1 MDLSRP
7 PPPPPPPQIDPNSDY
22 AKATNAGRIV
32 GVVAVFHFIAL
43 TFVALRTY
51 VRAFMVKSVG
61 LDDGFIMLSVLI
73 ALGSWICLCLQVPY
87 GLGRHGPAIPP
98 DDRIH
103 FEHISFWKTV
113 MTDGFAMGFLRV
125 SMALSLMRLNRETRW
140 YKYSLYTIIVFV
152 ILYTIQATVVLFS
165 YCKPYSGWWEF
176 QWMNPFD
183 PRCFDFNLFLNLTY
197 WNISCNIFTDIC
209 LGVLPIPIV
218 WNLKMKLRL
227 RLYVIGILNL
237 GYFSIAAGI
246 CKAVFMLTTGG
257 SPDNTFDYWVHFW
270 QNLQLNI
277 GIIAACAQFLRP
289 LLGRV
294 LKLNSTSAKSYPQ
307 YNQEGRGKYGLQTIG
322 SSAPNKRRTRLGS
335 HNVDEF
341 ELQTKN
347 LELEEEGRDSGVVG
361 VDEISSEMSS
371 PATMVH
377 RDGGLTPPPPPR
389 RPHHRELDSGNASH
403 SAAAFYAETTT
414 TTTVSP
420 DSNSE
425 EFILHKSQKEMEG
438 IVCRKDYIVQYSVR

>member
-1 MDLSRP
+1 MDPSL
-7 PPPPPPPQIDPNSDY
+7 PPPPQIDPDSDY
-22 AKATNAGRIV
+22 AKASNAGRIV

-61 LDDGFIMLSVLI
+61 LDDGFILLSV
-73 ALGSWICLCLQVPY
+73 ARTPRTGDTPEQRV
-87 GLGRHGPAIPP
+87 
-98 DDRIH
+98 H

-113 MTDGFAMGFLRV
+113 MTDGFAMGFLRI
-125 SMALSLMRLNRETRW
+125 SMALSLMRLNREIKW
-140 YKYSLYTIIVFV
+140 YKYSLYAIIVFV
-152 ILYTIQATVVLFS
+152 VLYTIQATVVLFT

-183 PRCFDFNLFLNLTY
+183 PRCFDFNMFLNLTY

-227 RLYVIGILNL
+227 RLYVIAILNL
-237 GYFSIAAGI
+237 GYFSIVAGI

-294 LKLNSTSAKSYPQ
+294 LKLNSTGAKSSSYPQ
-307 YNQEGRGKYGLQTIG
+307 YNKEGHGKYGLQTIG
-322 SSAPNKRRTRLGS
+322 SSAPKRRTRLGS

-341 ELQTKN
+341 ELQTKSWDEVMAMDN
-347 LELEEEGRDSGVVG
+347 DSGAVVG
-361 VDEISSEMSS
+361 VRTGSSETGSS
-371 PATMVH
+371 AAIVRRVGEGVAPAQQPH
-377 RDGGLTPPPPPR
+377 GQGLDDGGKNT
-389 RPHHRELDSGNASH
+389 H
-403 SAAAFYAETTT
+403 SAAAYYSEEPAAMM
-414 TTTVSP
+414 SSR

-425 EFILHKSQKEMEG
+425 EFILHKSDKELEG
-438 IVCRKDYIVQYSVR
+438 ITCRKEYTVQYSVR

>member
-1 MDLSRP
+1 MDPSVP
-7 PPPPPPPQIDPNSDY
+7 PLPPPPQIDPDSDY
-22 AKATNAGRIV
+22 AKASNAGRIV

-51 VRAFMVKSVG
+51 VRAFMVKSSSPSAPG
-61 LDDGFIMLSVLI
+61 YAS
-73 ALGSWICLCLQVPY
+73 ASKSPY

-98 DDRIH
+98 EQRIH

-125 SMALSLMRLNRETRW
+125 SMALSLMRLNREIRW
-140 YKYSLYTIIVFV
+140 YKYSLYAIIVFV
-152 ILYTIQATVVLFS
+152 VLYTIQATVVLFS

-237 GYFSIAAGI
+237 GYF
-246 CKAVFMLTTGG
+246 
-257 SPDNTFDYWVHFW
+257 
-270 QNLQLNI
+270 LQLNI

-307 YNQEGRGKYGLQTIG
+307 YNPEGRGKYGLQTIG

-347 LELEEEGRDSGVVG
+347 LELDGDDRDSGVVG
-361 VDEISSEMSS
+361 VNEISSEASS

-389 RPHHRELDSGNASH
+389 RPHHRELDSGNTSH

-414 TTTVSP
+414 TTMSP

-438 IVCRKDYIVQYSVR
+438 IVCRKDYTVQYSAR